1 MAHVRKGDEVV
12 VVSGKDKG
20 KRGKVLLVDAKKGRV
35 KVEKINLIK
44 RHVRPS
50 QKHPQGGIV
59 EKEGTLHISNVRL
72 WDHKAGAPCRTG
84 VKFIEREGS
93 KKAARRVRVSKKT
106 GETFDE

>member
-1 MAHVRKGDEVV
+1 MAHIKKGDDVIVV
-12 VVSGKDKG
+12 AGKDAG
-20 KRGKVLLVDAKKGRV
+20 KRGKVLLVDTKKGRV

-59 EKEGTLHISNVRL
+59 EKEGTIHISNVRL
-72 WDHKAGAPCRTG
+72 WDAKAGAPCRTG
-84 VKFIEREGS
+84 TKQISREGG
-93 KKAARRVRVSKKT
+93 KKQRKVRVSRKS